1 MDSPLP
7 PNPYKALNVAQD
19 APLATIRSAHRK
31 LVLTCHPDKF
41 QDEAVKVKKQEQFHE
56 VQQAY
61 EILSDETK
69 RQRYDERVKLAELRA
84 EMMKEKGGSRIPQE
98 YGSRIVPEFRPRPSP
113 VFEVRGDRVYEER
126 VPSRSYEEDVFSN
139 NFQEHRPVP
148 RKHDDRYSPPAPR
161 RFSARSSEERRR
173 TRDDDDRSEYIYT
186 RQSAKAAEKST
197 KHSQEKRKDKNK
209 RKDREAKF
217 TSNSPYMEDYDSDS
231 DATERAYAKATPKH
245 RHDDARRRDRDETRR
260 SSRRENSDHSVK
272 LDKQTQSVEDYIKQK
287 RDAAPIE
294 NEARRPPASRNFSAA
309 EFETRPPHPSAPP
322 MTPVD
327 SGRRSSGRTRE
338 ARKPSPVRS
347 TRRVTEIVDPPR
359 PTMPGFS
366 SDPRPL
372 KHMKEGLRAST
383 MSSLPE
389 GRHSIRRSDTMPI
402 SQGPRRA
409 ETVPIKPKSK
419 AAETHDSG
427 YSSPDTL
434 EPYSGTLPPLGR
446 RKTYQ
451 VSQDNE
457 DPKRHKVIYVEPEDV
472 RDRERDR
479 DRDRDPHRDRER
491 DLSPIRR
498 RQTDRPVMASRPSSN
513 ARGPLSHANT
523 FSPESVPSSRAPSFT
538 RTESN
543 RVPPM
548 QTRQPSRGS
557 HQLYGEFVPPIHE
570 PYHIVHQS
578 PRIRSSDISYSRRS
592 PEELNRDAYPGS
604 HFEPRHRPSLARN
617 EKAY

>member
-84 EMMKEKGGSRIPQE
+84 EMMKEKGGSRLPQE
-98 YGSRIVPEFRPRPSP
+98 YGSRVVPEFSSRPRPSP

-126 VPSRSYEEDVFSN
+126 VPSRYEEDVFSN

-148 RKHDDRYSPPAPR
+148 KRYEERSPPASR
-161 RFSARSSEERRR
+161 RSSARISEERRR
-173 TRDDDDRSEYIYT
+173 NRDDDDRSEYIYA

-217 TSNSPYMEDYDSDS
+217 TSNSPYIDDYDSDS
-231 DATERAYAKATPKH
+231 DATERAYAKVTPKH
-245 RHDDARRRDRDETRR
+245 RHDDARRRDRDEPRR
-260 SSRRENSDHSVK
+260 SNRRENSDHFVK
-272 LDKQTQSVEDYIKQK
+272 LDKQTQNVEDYIKQK

-294 NEARRPPASRNFSAA
+294 IEIRRPAPTSRNISTAD
-309 EFETRPPHPSAPP
+309 FETRSPHSSAPP
-322 MTPVD
+322 MTPGD
-327 SGRRSSGRTRE
+327 SNRRSSGRTRD
-338 ARKPSPVRS
+338 ARKVSPDRS
-347 TRRVTEIVDPPR
+347 ARRVTEIVDPPR
-359 PTMPGFS
+359 RPSMPSMPAFS

-372 KHMKEGLRAST
+372 KHMKESLRAST
-383 MSSLPE
+383 MSSIPE
-389 GRHSIRRSDTMPI
+389 GRHSMRRSDTMPN

-419 AAETHDSG
+419 PSETHDSG
-427 YSSPDTL
+427 YSSPDTP
-434 EPYSGTLPPLGR
+434 EPYSGAIPPLR
-446 RKTYQ
+446 RRTTYQ
-451 VSQDNE
+451 ISQDNE
-457 DPKRHKVIYVEPEDV
+457 DPKRRNVIYVEPEV
-472 RDRERDR
+472 LRDR

-498 RQTDRPVMASRPSSN
+498 RQTDRPVMAARPSLN
-513 ARGPLSHANT
+513 ARASLSHANT
-523 FSPESVPSSRAPSFT
+523 FSPESVPSSRAPSFA

-557 HQLYGEFVPPIHE
+557 HQLYGEFVE
-570 PYHIVHQS
+570 PYQIVHES

-592 PEELNRDAYPGS
+592 PEEANRDAYPGS
-604 HFEPRHRPSLARN
+604 HFEPRHRPNLARN